1 MIAKRSASARPRPA
15 DPNRIG
21 RDFKKRLRR
30 GDQMVGAMVFEYL
43 RPSLVKIFRRAGFDF
58 IFIEKEHGI
67 FDSREL
73 PDFVLSA
80 RDNGVPVVSKIG
92 SLNRSEV
99 TRLIDA
105 GIVGIQLP
113 RTESREQLLELAN
126 YMKFPPLGTRA
137 GAPCFGNVDY
147 SWASDYDV
155 GGRKWQKGANEATSI
170 VAQIE
175 TAKGYENAAEI
186 VTTPGV
192 DMVYVGPYDFSI
204 SMGRPGEYDHPDVAG
219 PMKEILR
226 LCRRHGVPFG
236 TTASGPKAAKK
247 WIAAGCQ
254 FFDAVDELSL
264 IDAGARQTMDTY
276 RQMFAAHHATPARR
290 TR

>member
-1 MIAKRSASARPRPA
+1 MSKAKSLSKGAGHS
-15 DPNRIG
+15 DPNQLG

-30 GDQMVGAMVFEYL
+30 GDRMVGAMVFEYL

-80 RDNGVPVVSKIG
+80 RDNRVPVISKIG

-99 TRLIDA
+99 TRLIVS

-113 RTESREQLLELAN
+113 RTESRDQLLELAQ

-155 GGRKWQKGANEATSI
+155 GGRRWQKGANEATCI

-175 TAKGYENAAEI
+175 TAKGYENAEAI
-186 VTTPGV
+186 ITTPGV

-219 PMKEILR
+219 PMKEILA
-226 LCRRHGVPFG
+226 LCLKHGVPFG
-236 TTASGPKAAKK
+236 TTASGPKAAAK

-264 IDAGARQTMDTY
+264 IDAGARQTMAQY
-276 RQMFAAHHATPARR
+276 GQMFAKRAPRSR
-290 TR
+290 K

>member
-1 MIAKRSASARPRPA
+1 MNARRSSRPRAAQP

-21 RDFKKRLRR
+21 RDFKRRLRN
-30 GDQMVGAMVFEYL
+30 GNQMVGAMVFEYL

-67 FDSREL
+67 FDSKEL

-80 RDNGVPVVSKIG
+80 RDNRVPVISKTG

-99 TRLIDA
+99 TRLVDS

-113 RTESREQLLELAN
+113 RTESREQLLELAQ
-126 YMKFPPLGTRA
+126 YMKFPPIGTRA

-147 SWASDYDV
+147 SWASDYDL

-175 TAKGYENAAEI
+175 TARGYENAAEI
-186 VTTPGV
+186 VTAPHV

-204 SMGRPGEYDHPDVAG
+204 SMGRPGEYDHPDVAR
-219 PMKEILR
+219 PMMEILK
-226 LCRRHGVPFG
+226 LCRKHGVPFG
-236 TTASGPKAAKK
+236 TTASGPKAAAK

-264 IDAGARQTMDTY
+264 IDAGARQTMSTY
-276 RQMFAAHHATPARR
+276 REMFASIRPSR
-290 TR
+290 